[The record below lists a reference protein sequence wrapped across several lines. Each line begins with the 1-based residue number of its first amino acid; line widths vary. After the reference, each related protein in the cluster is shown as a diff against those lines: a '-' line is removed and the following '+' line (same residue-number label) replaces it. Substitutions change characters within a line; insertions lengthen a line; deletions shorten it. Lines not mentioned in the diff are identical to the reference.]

1 MIHSKFTDTTN
12 KLYLFHLEKGIS
24 KIWQIRLPLLCGSIA
39 CFNAAR
45 SLNKWEQ
52 LCTNHKWPCSF
63 TLINFIH
70 ENELF
75 QRGWGVFVTLVEI
88 PEGLGGSSFPYK
100 NGKST
105 VVQSEI
111 PSMVGGLNIFWNH
124 NIKTNNTNDSDGKI
138 SLTPI

>member
-1 MIHSKFTDTTN
+1 M
-12 KLYLFHLEKGIS
+12 
-24 KIWQIRLPLLCGSIA
+24 QIRLPLLCGSIA
-39 CFNAAR
+39 CFNVAR

-63 TLINFIH
+63 TLMNFLH

-88 PEGLGGSSFPYK
+88 PWGLGGGGRSSVPYK

-105 VVQSEI
+105 VVLSEI
-111 PSMVGGLNIFWNH
+111 PSVVGVWIFSG
-124 NIKTNNTNDSDGKI
+124 TTI
-138 SLTPI
+138 SRTMIQLIQKRGFPWHRFKVCLLKFDLIAKKVSK